1 MGEEIILKKR
11 ILVIEDDI
19 SIKKYLVSLL
29 KDQGY
34 DVYEASD
41 VKEGLS
47 QAERYRPDLITLD
60 IEMPGDW
67 GPRFYHYL
75 EKDPGLKKIPVIVIS
90 GLPGYQC
97 AIMKATASLSKPF
110 NRDELLEIIKK
121 TIG

>member
-75 EKDPGLKKIPVIVIS
+75 EKDPGLKKIVRTMPPSSVVTFTPRIARK
-90 GLPGYQC
+90 LP
-97 AIMKATASLSKPF
+97 TAF
-110 NRDELLEIIKK
+110 NCDCQSE
-121 TIG
+121 